1 MTEYLAPLFSLLLA
15 AMAALACIRFIFSRQ
30 GLFWIVPLFVSIILC
45 LAGVTSLFGLAR
57 PLPLLAQSPILSLML
72 SFFWYLVVVSF
83 HYALKKK
90 VYRNSYLNDMRKN
103 LNEARFLE
111 KNERREFARR
121 RQKRREEALNSYYKP
136 TSSDFTGYDLS
147 IFD

>member
-15 AMAALACIRFIFSRQ
+15 AMATLACIRFIFSRQ
-30 GLFWIVPLFVSIILC
+30 GLFWIVPLLVSIILT
-45 LAGVTSLFGLAR
+45 LAGVTSLFGLAG

-72 SFFWYLVVVSF
+72 SFFWYLVVISF

-111 KNERREFARR
+111 KNERREFTRR

>member
-45 LAGVTSLFGLAR
+45 LAGVTSLFGLAS

-136 TSSDFTGYDLS
+136 TSSDFTSYDLS

>member
-45 LAGVTSLFGLAR
+45 LAGVTSLFGLAS
-57 PLPLLAQSPILSLML
+57 PLLLLAQSPILSLML